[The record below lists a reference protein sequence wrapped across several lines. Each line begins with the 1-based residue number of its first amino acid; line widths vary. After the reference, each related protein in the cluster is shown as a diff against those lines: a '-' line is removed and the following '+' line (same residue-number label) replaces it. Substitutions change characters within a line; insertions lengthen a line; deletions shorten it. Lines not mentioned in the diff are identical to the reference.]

1 MSPFRSIN
9 FPGSPAAGRDDG
21 EKTSPTTPKPNDA
34 PLPPPPPITA
44 GETTGDE
51 AATPTKASFHGG
63 AMALQRPLPSSPFP
77 DLAQASAPAPP
88 EPKTPQRVNSKRS
101 VQSMDS
107 DDMDV
112 DMDSSPGERARS
124 DDSADHSDEES
135 KKKKQKKT
143 THFYCTGWANCNL
156 SFTRSEHLARHIRY
170 VEVTG
175 FGL

>member
-1 MSPFRSIN
+1 
-9 FPGSPAAGRDDG
+9 
-21 EKTSPTTPKPNDA
+21 
-34 PLPPPPPITA
+34 
-44 GETTGDE
+44 
-51 AATPTKASFHGG
+51 
-63 AMALQRPLPSSPFP
+63 MALQRPLPSSPFP
-77 DLAQASAPAPP
+77 DLAEASAPASAPS

-112 DMDSSPGERARS
+112 DMDMDSSPGERARS

-143 THFYCTGWANCNL
+143 THFYCTGWANCSL